1 MTKNLKHIKENTRY
15 VDADNI
21 QEVKLTSTNQI
32 NCRFKNDM
40 VWTGEIQKIYL
51 DKKGEAIGYDVYIY

>member
-51 DKKGEAIGYDVYIY
+51 DKKGEAIGYSVYIY